1 MLQHENKFKILITRW
16 TILVWRFVL
25 YRQRSQIQSIIFL
38 TYECHSW
45 YMKGAYS
52 STRLVRMRIRNPK
65 RAGKKGRTF
74 FKHHLLDSS
83 TLPCPSHLKY
93 IHVVHVLNCYLDWKT
108 RVQKTAPTSSLPQSH
123 VDSCLILWGRIR
135 IVVYLSGAV
144 GSWHYG
150 CGNQSPQRRPLA
162 DHVFI

>member
-1 MLQHENKFKILITRW
+1 MDNIGVKICIIQTKVTNAINYFLDIW
-16 TILVWRFVL
+16 MSFLL
-25 YRQRSQIQSIIFL
+25 Y
-38 TYECHSW
+38 E
-45 YMKGAYS
+45 GAYS
-52 STRLVRMRIRNPK
+52 SARLVRMRTRNPK

-74 FKHHLLDSS
+74 CQHHILDRS

-93 IHVVHVLNCYLDWKT
+93 IHVVHVLDYYLDWKT
-108 RVQKTAPTSSLPQSH
+108 RVQKTAPTSSVPQSH
-123 VDSCLILWGRIR
+123 VDSCLILWGRTR
-135 IVVYLSGAV
+135 FVVCLSGAV